1 MPSRFPGMDPYLE
14 TPQLWPDLHQSLIT
28 YIRDAL
34 QPQIRP
40 RYRARIEERLYVVQ
54 SSRSIYPDVTVVQ
67 HALREEAVAEITSS
81 VKPADLPAD
90 TPFTLVLSDDEFR
103 EPFIE
108 IIQPDSGQVVTVI
121 EVLSP
126 ANKTP
131 GPGRELYRQKQG
143 EVLGSEAHLVEIDLL
158 SQGEHTLALPADRLP
173 LLPPHRYLVS
183 VCRGPEHMTF
193 ELYPIPLDKRLPRCR
208 IPLDAPDP
216 DVVLDLPAIFTR
228 CYDNGGYADFIDYQ
242 QPSSTPLS
250 DEEQAWVGENV
261 KREA

>member
-1 MPSRFPGMDPYLE
+1 MDPYLE
-14 TPQLWPDLHQSLIT
+14 EPALWPDLHQRLIT
-28 YIRDAL
+28 YIADAL

-67 HALREEAVAEITSS
+67 HTLREQAVAEMASPIKAT
-81 VKPADLPAD
+81 DLPAD
-90 TPFTLVLSDDEFR
+90 TPFILALSDDEFR

-108 IIQPDSGQVVTVI
+108 IIHPDSGQVVTVI

-131 GPGRELYRQKQG
+131 GPGRELYQQKQG
-143 EVLGSEAHLVEIDLL
+143 EVLSSEAHLVEIDLL
-158 SQGEHTLALPADRLP
+158 SQGEHTIALPADRLP

-183 VCRGPEHMTF
+183 VCRGLGHMTF
-193 ELYPIPLDKRLPRCR
+193 ELYPVPLEQRLPRCR
-208 IPLDAPDP
+208 IALNAPDP

-228 CYDNGGYADFIDYQ
+228 AYDNGSYADFIDYQ
-242 QPSSTPLS
+242 QPPSVPLS
-250 DEEQAWVGENV
+250 DEEQEWIAENEKGE
-261 KREA
+261 A